1 MQKKLW
7 YQRKKLV
14 LLDQYLAYSML
25 QIFGSSSWLPHSS
38 LEVPLGISLQSE
50 SDRRE
55 IKVEVHKS
63 HFSVDAEEIVVS
75 PVTPCGLKP
84 CKRARQS
91 LGNCCSYFGNL
102 DLHHREN
109 NPGSVM

>member
-1 MQKKLW
+1 M
-7 YQRKKLV
+7 
-14 LLDQYLAYSML
+14 AYSML

-55 IKVEVHKS
+55 FKVEVQKS

-75 PVTPCGLKP
+75 RAGLGT
-84 CKRARQS
+84 S
-91 LGNCCSYFGNL
+91 LFWEC
-102 DLHHREN
+102 
-109 NPGSVM
+109 

>member
-1 MQKKLW
+1 MKTV
-7 YQRKKLV
+7 V
-14 LLDQYLAYSML
+14 LLDQYLAYSLL

-55 IKVEVHKS
+55 IKVEVQKS

-75 PVTPCGLKP
+75 PVTPCGLKH

-91 LGNCCSYFGNL
+91 LEILDGYAAIPPTPWGNISL
-102 DLHHREN
+102 
-109 NPGSVM
+109 SKA

>member
-7 YQRKKLV
+7 YHRKKLV

-55 IKVEVHKS
+55 IKVEVQTS
-63 HFSVDAEEIVVS
+63 HFSLKSELEDRLG
-75 PVTPCGLKP
+75 PV
-84 CKRARQS
+84 
-91 LGNCCSYFGNL
+91 
-102 DLHHREN
+102 
-109 NPGSVM
+109 

>member
-1 MQKKLW
+1 MNSAQSAFGPHFFFFTRRWLKKE
-7 YQRKKLV
+7 QPIR
-14 LLDQYLAYSML
+14 
-25 QIFGSSSWLPHSS
+25 SWLPHSS

-55 IKVEVHKS
+55 IKVEVQKS

-75 PVTPCGLKP
+75 PVTPCGLKH